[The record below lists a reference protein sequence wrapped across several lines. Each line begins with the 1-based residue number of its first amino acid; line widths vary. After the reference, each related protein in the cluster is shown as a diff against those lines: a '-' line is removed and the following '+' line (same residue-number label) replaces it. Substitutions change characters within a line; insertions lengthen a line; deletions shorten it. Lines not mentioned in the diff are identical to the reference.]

1 MRHFAAPE
9 AGNWLTFDRIKEAV
23 FEPISALA
31 FCLYFLSLDY
41 YFTHSSPKF
50 RGPVRTIEGK
60 LVPMHLYRASL
71 LFFSSILVGI
81 ISIFAAPPR
90 VSAQQN
96 PPPPQQVVEQVD
108 ITGNRRLRK
117 DDILY
122 YVQTRPG
129 DVYNEEQ
136 VQRDYQTLLSLTFFD
151 KTKTR
156 VLTETG
162 PRGGKVV
169 IFEVTELPMIR
180 DLTFDGLKSVPESDV
195 LKAFR
200 ERRVGVSKE
209 STYDPVKVRNAIRVI
224 KELLA
229 AGGHPN
235 ATVEERTEEVS
246 ATSLAITFVVHEGE
260 RVRVV
265 EIQFEGNTV
274 FSDGSLR
281 GAMKY
286 VKEAGLITRFK
297 SSDILNREKLDYDL
311 HLVDN
316 YMRSK
321 GYLQARHGEPRVEGI
336 GRRRTGFP
344 VLPLPFISSTDEALR
359 ITVPIIEGK
368 VYRLGEFKVSG
379 NSIFSEA
386 QILSVI
392 GLSKGDIANGEKVSK
407 GLFENLK
414 KFYGNQG
421 FIEYTA
427 EPVPTFKDNPA
438 NPNEGIVDFD
448 VSIEEGKQFTL
459 RRLEFIGNTFTRDN
473 VLRREVL
480 INEGDTYNDA
490 YWEYSV
496 VKINQ
501 LGYFNPID
509 KDKDVDRRTNDEEAT
524 LDLTL
529 KVSERG
535 RQQISFNGGISGIG
549 GSFFGLEYSTNNLLG
564 RGEVLSFNL
573 AAGNRQR
580 SFQFSFT
587 EPYIKDRP
595 ISAGFSLFA
604 FSQKFFGE
612 GTFLSS
618 NTAAQ
623 QDFINSQFNLSNI
636 NEENLFTR
644 DSYGVSIFASAPLSE
659 FYKKRRF
666 TQFSRIGAS
675 YQFSLSSV
683 KDPESN
689 TNANAGTFIPVV
701 YSQPNILTS
710 RVTGTFTYDTR
721 NAPVDPTNGRELS
734 VALAVAGLLGD
745 VRTYQPTLS
754 YTQFM
759 PVRRKKSQHPEVF
772 GFRILAG
779 TVGSFAISDKV
790 RNANSLAFVDG
801 VPIFERFFLG
811 DEFTIRGYNVRSIS
825 PIAPVDSYITSR
837 NVVFAENA
845 TDTPRV
851 IPGLPA
857 TALVLGT
864 FTGSSGNNV
873 AQLPRT
879 FTSVGGDTQI
889 LGNFEYRI
897 PIVGDTVSL
906 AGFADIGSAFNL
918 RSKGDQAFSSNFLS
932 DQPFLSTVGVTP
944 CPRFASGF
952 APISLSTLA
961 LCKNPALAASPFLS
975 LVARDNRIVSEAELE
990 AARGGEVDP
999 GTQLPLGFQPVF
1011 LRGEA
1016 QTNSV
1021 VRLSQSLFA
1030 KIGDYRSS
1038 LGMEVRVQ
1046 VPVINVPF
1054 RLIFAYNPNAR
1065 KDQIIDG
1072 FPFFF
1077 NEKKKVIRFSV
1088 GRTF

>member
-1 MRHFAAPE
+1 MH
-9 AGNWLTFDRIKEAV
+9 LYC
-23 FEPISALA
+23 A
-31 FCLYFLSLDY
+31 FRLFFLSLVVGLAT
-41 YFTHSSPKF
+41 FFAVP
-50 RGPVRTIEGK
+50 RPVT
-60 LVPMHLYRASL
+60 
-71 LFFSSILVGI
+71 
-81 ISIFAAPPR
+81 
-90 VSAQQN
+90 AQQT
-96 PPPPQQVVEQVD
+96 PSQRVVESVD
-108 ITGNRRLRK
+108 VTGNRRLRK

-122 YVQTRPG
+122 WVQTRPG
-129 DVYNEEQ
+129 DVYNPEQ
-136 VQRDYQTLLSLTFFD
+136 VERDYQAILQLGFFD
-151 KTKTR
+151 KTATR

-162 PRGGKVV
+162 PRGGVAL
-169 IFEVTELPMIR
+169 IFEVRELPIIR
-180 DLTFDGLKSVPESDV
+180 DLTFEGLKSVAESDV

-209 STYDPVKVRNAIRVI
+209 STYDPVKSRNAIRVM

-235 ATVEERTEEVS
+235 ATIEERKEEVS
-246 ATSLAITFVVHEGE
+246 ATSIAVTYAVSEGD

-265 EIQFEGNTV
+265 EVQFEGNQI
-274 FSDGSLR
+274 FSDGALR

-297 SSDILNREKLDYDL
+297 NSDILDREKLDVDL
-311 HLVDN
+311 RLVDN
-316 YMRSK
+316 YMRAK
-321 GYLQARHGEPRVEGI
+321 GYLQARHGEPRVESLGP
-336 GRRRTGFP
+336 RRTGFP
-344 VLPLPFISSTDEALR
+344 VLPLPFLSSVDEGLR
-359 ITVPIIEGK
+359 ITIPIIEGK
-368 VYRLGEFKVSG
+368 VYRLGEFKVEG

-386 QILSVI
+386 QIRAVI
-392 GLSKGDIANGEKVSK
+392 GLEKGDIANGEKVSK

-414 KFYGNQG
+414 KFYGGQG

-427 EPVPTFKDNPA
+427 EPVPTFKDNPQ
-438 NPNEGIVDFD
+438 NPNEGIVDFA
-448 VSIEEGKQFTL
+448 VTIEEGKQFSL

-480 INEGDTYNDA
+480 INEGDIYNDN

-496 VKINQ
+496 VKLNQ

-509 KDKDVDRRTNDEEAT
+509 KDKDVDRRTNEEEANV
-524 LDLTL
+524 DLTL

-564 RGEVLSFNL
+564 RGEVLSFNV

-604 FSQKFFGE
+604 FTQKFFGE
-612 GTFLSS
+612 GTFLSQNLS
-618 NTAAQ
+618 AQ
-623 QDFINSQFNLSNI
+623 QDLINSTINLADV

-644 DSYGVSIFASAPLSE
+644 DSYGGSLFVSAPLSE
-659 FYKKRRF
+659 FYRKRRF
-666 TQFSRIGAS
+666 TQFSRVGAS
-675 YQFSLSSV
+675 YQLSLSSV

-689 TNANAGTFIPVV
+689 TSGNSSTFIPVI
-701 YSQPNILTS
+701 YNQPNILTS
-710 RVTGTFTYDTR
+710 RGTLTFTYDTR
-721 NAPVDPTNGRELS
+721 NASIDPTSGREVSIGVGL
-734 VALAVAGLLGD
+734 AGLGGD
-745 VRTYQPTLS
+745 VRTYQPTMS
-754 YTQFM
+754 YTQFF
-759 PVRRKKSQHPEVF
+759 PVRRKKSTHPEVF
-772 GFRILAG
+772 GFRIIAG
-779 TVGSFAISDKV
+779 TVGSFATTAKV
-790 RNANSLAFVDG
+790 RDANSLAFVDG
-801 VPIFERFFLG
+801 VPIFERYFLG

-825 PIAPVDSYITSR
+825 PVAPLDTYITSQ
-837 NVVFAENA
+837 NVVAAFNA
-845 TDTPRV
+845 TGTPLV

-857 TALVLGT
+857 SVASLGT
-864 FTGSSGNNV
+864 FTGASGSNV
-873 AQLPRT
+873 AQLQRS

-897 PIVGDTVSL
+897 PIISDMVSI
-906 AGFADIGSAFNL
+906 AAFADIGSAFNI
-918 RSKGDQAFSSNFLS
+918 RSGSDQQFSSNLLD
-932 DQPFLSTVGVTP
+932 DQPFLSTVGLVA
-944 CPRFASGF
+944 CPRFGPGQA
-952 APISLSTLA
+952 APISLSSLA
-961 LCKNPALAASPFLS
+961 ICKDPRLGASRFFS
-975 LVARDNRIVSEAELE
+975 LVARDNRIVSTSELE
-990 AARGGEVDP
+990 LAGTGDTDP
-999 GTQLPLGFQPVF
+999 VTLLPRGFQPVF
-1011 LRGEA
+1011 LRGQA
-1016 QTNSV
+1016 QTTSV
-1021 VRLSQSLFA
+1021 VRLSQSLFS

-1065 KDQIIDG
+1065 EDQVIDG

>member
-1 MRHFAAPE
+1 MHSYR
-9 AGNWLTFDRIKEAV
+9 TF
-23 FEPISALA
+23 
-31 FCLYFLSLDY
+31 
-41 YFTHSSPKF
+41 
-50 RGPVRTIEGK
+50 
-60 LVPMHLYRASL
+60 L
-71 LFFSSILVGI
+71 LFVLSITITTILATPGRVNAQEPQASPQAQPGQRLVE
-81 ISIFAAPPR
+81 S
-90 VSAQQN
+90 
-96 PPPPQQVVEQVD
+96 VD

-129 DVYNEEQ
+129 DVFNEEQ
-136 VQRDYQTLLSLTFFD
+136 VQRDFQTILSLSFFD
-151 KTKTR
+151 KTATR
-156 VLTETG
+156 VLIENG
-162 PRGGKVV
+162 PRGGVV
-169 IFEVTELPMIR
+169 IIFEVKELPIIR
-180 DLTFDGLKSVPESDV
+180 DLIFEGLKSVQESDV

-209 STYDPVKVRNAIRVI
+209 STYDPVKVRTAIRVM
-224 KELLA
+224 KELLS

-235 ATVEERTEEVS
+235 ANISEEIEEVS
-246 ATSLAITFVVHEGE
+246 ATSIAVTFNVDEGE

-274 FSDGSLR
+274 FSDGALR

-297 SSDILNREKLDYDL
+297 GLDILDREKLDYDL
-311 HLVDN
+311 RMVDN

-321 GYLQARHGEPRVEGI
+321 GYLQARHGEPRVESV

-344 VLPLPFISSTDEALR
+344 ILPLPLISSVDEGLR
-359 ITVPIIEGK
+359 VTVPINEGK
-368 VYRLGEFKVSG
+368 VYRLGEFKVEG
-379 NSIFSEA
+379 NSIFSEE
-386 QILSVI
+386 QIRAVI
-392 GLSKGDIANGEKVSK
+392 GLNKGDIANGEKVSK

-427 EPVPTFKDNPA
+427 EPVPTFKDNPT
-438 NPNEGIVDFD
+438 NPNEGIVDFA
-448 VSIEEGKQFTL
+448 VTIEEGKQFTL
-459 RRLEFIGNTFTRDN
+459 RRLEFVGNTFTRDN

-480 INEGDTYNDA
+480 INEGDIYNDGL
-490 YWEYSV
+490 WEYSV
-496 VKINQ
+496 IKLNQ
-501 LGYFNPID
+501 TGYFNPID
-509 KDKDVDRRTNDEEAT
+509 KDKDVDRRTNDEEAMV
-524 LDLTL
+524 DLSL

-535 RQQISFNGGISGIG
+535 RQQISFNGGVSGIG

-595 ISAGFSLFA
+595 ISAGFSIFA

-612 GTFLSS
+612 GTFLSQ
-618 NTAAQ
+618 NFAAQ
-623 QDFINSQFNLSNI
+623 QDLIDSQFNLSNI
-636 NEENLFTR
+636 DEANLFTR
-644 DSYGVSIFASAPLSE
+644 DSYGASIFVSAPLSE
-659 FYKKRRF
+659 FYRKRRF

-675 YQFSLSSV
+675 YQLSLSSV
-683 KDPESN
+683 KDPQSN
-689 TNANAGTFIPVV
+689 TDPTSGTFIPVI
-701 YSQPNILTS
+701 YTQPNILTS
-710 RVTGTFTYDTR
+710 RGTLTFTYDTR
-721 NAPVDPTNGRELS
+721 NASIDPTSGRELS
-734 VALAVAGLLGD
+734 VALALAGLGGD

-754 YTQFM
+754 FTQFFPM
-759 PVRRKKSQHPEVF
+759 RRKRSAHPEVF
-772 GFRILAG
+772 GFRIIAG
-779 TVGSFAISDKV
+779 TVGSFATSSKV
-790 RNANSLAFVDG
+790 RNSNSLAFVDG
-801 VPIFERFFLG
+801 VPIFERYFLG

-825 PIAPVDSYITSR
+825 PVTPVDQFITSR
-837 NVVFAENA
+837 NVVLAENP
-845 TDTPRV
+845 TETPRV
-851 IPGLPA
+851 VTNVPA
-857 TALVLGT
+857 SAAAIGV
-864 FTGSSGNNV
+864 FTGVSGNNV
-873 AQLPRT
+873 AQLPRS
-879 FTSVGGDTQI
+879 FTSIGGDTQI

-897 PIVGDTVSL
+897 PVFSDTVSL
-906 AGFADIGSAFNL
+906 AAFADIGTTFNL
-918 RSKGDQAFSSNFLS
+918 RTKSDQAFSSNFLN
-932 DQPFLSTVGVTP
+932 DQPFLQTAGFIP
-944 CPRFASGF
+944 CPRFAGGF
-952 APISLSTLA
+952 APITLSSLA
-961 LCKNPALAASPFLS
+961 LCKNPALAASPLLA
-975 LVARDNRIVSEAELE
+975 LVSRDSRLVSQAELE
-990 AARGGEVDP
+990 AA
-999 GTQLPLGFQPVF
+999 GTGDINPITLLPRGFQPVY

-1030 KIGDYRSS
+1030 NIGDYRSS

-1065 KDQIIDG
+1065 EDQLIDG

>member
-1 MRHFAAPE
+1 M
-9 AGNWLTFDRIKEAV
+9 
-23 FEPISALA
+23 
-31 FCLYFLSLDY
+31 
-41 YFTHSSPKF
+41 
-50 RGPVRTIEGK
+50 
-60 LVPMHLYRASL
+60 
-71 LFFSSILVGI
+71 
-81 ISIFAAPPR
+81 
-90 VSAQQN
+90 
-96 PPPPQQVVEQVD
+96 
-108 ITGNRRLRK
+108 
-117 DDILY
+117 
-122 YVQTRPG
+122 
-129 DVYNEEQ
+129 
-136 VQRDYQTLLSLTFFD
+136 
-151 KTKTR
+151 
-156 VLTETG
+156 
-162 PRGGKVV
+162 
-169 IFEVTELPMIR
+169 
-180 DLTFDGLKSVPESDV
+180 
-195 LKAFR
+195 
-200 ERRVGVSKE
+200 
-209 STYDPVKVRNAIRVI
+209 RVI
-224 KELLA
+224 KELLS

-246 ATSLAITFVVHEGE
+246 ATSLAITFDINEGD

-265 EIQFEGNTV
+265 DIQFEGNTV

-297 SSDILNREKLDYDL
+297 SADILDREKLDVDL
-311 HLVDN
+311 RLVTN

-321 GYLQARHGEPRVEGI
+321 GYLQARTGEPRVESV

-344 VLPLPFISSTDEALR
+344 ILPLPFLSSVDEGLR
-359 ITVPIIEGK
+359 VTVPIVEGK
-368 VYRLGEFKVSG
+368 VYRLGEFKVEG

-386 QILSVI
+386 QIRAVI
-392 GLSKGDIANGEKVSK
+392 GLNKGDIADGEKVSK

-414 KFYGNQG
+414 KFYGQQG

-438 NPNEGIVDFD
+438 NPNEGVVDFT
-448 VSIEEGKQFTL
+448 VTIEEGKQFTL
-459 RRLEFIGNTFTRDN
+459 RRLEFVGNTFTRDN

-480 INEGDTYNDA
+480 INEGDIYNDV

-496 VKINQ
+496 VKLNQ

-524 LDLTL
+524 VDLSL

-595 ISAGFSLFA
+595 ISAGFSVFA

-612 GTFLSS
+612 GTFLSQ
-618 NTAAQ
+618 NIGAQ
-623 QDFINSQFNLSNI
+623 TDLLNQGFSFNDI

-644 DSYGVSIFASAPLSE
+644 DSYGGSIYVSAPLSE
-659 FYKKRRF
+659 FYRKRRF

-675 YQFSLSSV
+675 YQISLSSV

-689 TNANAGTFIPVV
+689 SDPNNPSAFIPVI
-701 YSQPNILTS
+701 YKQPNILTS
-710 RVTGTFTYDTR
+710 RGTLTFSYDTR
-721 NAPVDPTNGRELS
+721 NASVDPTKGRELS
-734 VALAVAGLLGD
+734 FAVALAGLGGD

-754 YTQFM
+754 YTQFFPM
-759 PVRRKKSQHPEVF
+759 RRKKSQHPEVF
-772 GFRILAG
+772 GFRIITG
-779 TVGSFAISDKV
+779 TVGSFATTSKV
-790 RNANSLAFVDG
+790 RDAQSLAFVDG

-825 PIAPVDSYITSR
+825 PIAPVDTFITSR
-837 NVVFAENA
+837 NVVFASNFSG
-845 TDTPRV
+845 TPQV
-851 IPGLPA
+851 VTGIPASAAQIG
-857 TALVLGT
+857 V

-873 AQLPRT
+873 AGLPRS

-897 PIVGDTVSL
+897 PIISDAVSL
-906 AGFADIGSAFNL
+906 AAFADIGTAFNL
-918 RSKGDQAFSSNFLS
+918 RSKNDQSFSSEFLT
-932 DQPFLSTVGVTP
+932 DQPFLGTVGFLN
-944 CPRFASGF
+944 CGRFPVPVAVN
-952 APISLSTLA
+952 LSNLA
-961 LCKNPALAASPFLS
+961 LCNNNNLGTVPGGGA
-975 LVARDNRIVSEAELE
+975 LVARDGRIVTQTEIDEAQALQPI
-990 AARGGEVDP
+990 DP
-999 GTQLPLGFQPVF
+999 LTFLPPGFQPVF

-1021 VRLSQSLFA
+1021 VKLSQSLFDS
-1030 KIGDYRSS
+1030 IGDYRSS

-1065 KDQIIDG
+1065 ANQFIDG